1 MPPRFDG
8 EALTLELAV
17 ADLLEAS
24 LLRSL
29 GFGNRGG
36 YERMWLGQ
44 AIHSRYQE
52 QQLAED
58 GTYRREVVASTT
70 FEQRGWQVRV
80 QGRIDGLRREPDGT
94 LVVEEIKS
102 VRRGGA
108 LPPAVREIYQRQ
120 ALLYAW
126 MLARAGGAPVRAE
139 LVLIAIGSD
148 EVEREELP
156 VHLDALEA
164 AVRRRVNALLRGF
177 EAERQ
182 RRLERR
188 GAAERLEFPYRELR
202 PGQELILAAV
212 ETAVANREHL
222 LLQATTGIGKTVA
235 ALFPALRYCLA
246 HDKRLFVLT
255 AKTMQQGMATAVLL
269 LLNQDAAF
277 RSLRLRAKA
286 KMCANDQVICHEEY
300 CRFAK
305 DYALKLQTS
314 GVLGEIYG
322 RFPAIEPDD
331 VFRAARAA
339 EVCPFEV
346 SLELASRVEVTVC
359 DYNYAFDPYVSLP
372 DFSPDQDLSDAVLV
386 IDEVHNLVERG
397 RGYYSPELSAG
408 AARQAAVA
416 IGRLAEPIHLRIAAL
431 CLKLA
436 SIVEEAVY
444 DCLDD
449 LGGSGETPDA
459 EAGELAAAAQVSELG
474 DTGGLVRGRLGGE
487 PGAPVDEAGAA
498 SGGQAGR
505 RMSRVDMRHSPEGSP
520 GRSAVAGEATAAEPA
535 RFGRL
540 LASTDRAAE
549 APLPEERFWRLRPE
563 LDAAFVDY
571 LEHQRDSRSFRAED
585 PFVDLYFDFLRFL
598 NGLAVADAAFSQFV
612 ETCRGDCRVRVLCKD
627 PSRFLG
633 AVINRAHSAIG
644 LSATLSPPEF
654 YTGLLGF
661 AAGRTAFVEVPN
673 PFPAGNRRVVIDAS
687 VATAFRRRPA
697 NYDRIAERLTAFA
710 EAVPGNCLAL
720 FPSYAFLKEVAGR
733 MRLRGKRLFVQR
745 QADTDKERELLLDIL
760 RGAVL
765 GDVLLA
771 AVAGGAF
778 AEGVDY
784 PGDMLR
790 AVAVVGPCLPA
801 LTLERQLLKDYYQE
815 RFERG
820 FEYAFVVP
828 GLTRVV
834 QAAGRLI
841 RSPHD
846 TGIIALFDQRF
857 LESPYRNHLP
867 ADWLPEEGAAHLVG
881 DPAAAAADF
890 FRVLSLRR

>member
-8 EALTLELAV
+8 ETLTLELAV
-17 ADLLEAS
+17 ADLLESS

-29 GFGNRGG
+29 GFANRGG
-36 YERMWLGQ
+36 YERLWLGQ

-52 QQLAED
+52 KQLAD
-58 GTYRREVVASTT
+58 DLTYRREVVVRTT
-70 FEQRGWQVRV
+70 FEQRGWQVSV
-80 QGRIDGLRREPDGT
+80 QGRIDGLRSEPDGT

-102 VRRGGA
+102 VRRGGS

-126 MLARAGGAPVRAE
+126 MLARAAASGTGSETGASGSDGAARVRAE

-156 VHLDALEA
+156 LHLAAMEA
-164 AVRRRVNALLRGF
+164 AVRRRVNVLLRAY
-177 EAERQ
+177 EAEARRRQ
-182 RRLERR
+182 ERR
-188 GAAERLEFPYRELR
+188 RAAERLAFPYRELR

-235 ALFPALRYCLA
+235 ALYPALRYCLA

-255 AKTMQQGMATAVLL
+255 AKTMQQEMATSVLQ

-286 KMCANDQVICHEEY
+286 KMCANDQIICHEEY

-314 GVLGEIYG
+314 GVIAEIYQ
-322 RFPAIEPDD
+322 RYPAIEPDD

-346 SLELASRVEVTVC
+346 SLELAARAEVTVC

-397 RGYYSPELSAG
+397 RGYYSPSLSAG
-408 AARQAAVA
+408 AARQAAA
-416 IGRLAEPIHLRIAAL
+416 ALGQLGESIYLRLASL

-436 SIVEEAVY
+436 AIVEEAVR

-449 LGGSGETPDA
+449 VGGDDDLFLGGGENGGGGGDA
-459 EAGELAAAAQVSELG
+459 RDVRDVSQW
-474 DTGGLVRGRLGGE
+474 GR
-487 PGAPVDEAGAA
+487 
-498 SGGQAGR
+498 
-505 RMSRVDMRHSPEGSP
+505 
-520 GRSAVAGEATAAEPA
+520 
-535 RFGRL
+535 
-540 LASTDRAAE
+540 DRAVE
-549 APLPEERFWRLRPE
+549 TPLPEERFWRLRPE

-571 LEHQRDSRSFRAED
+571 LEHQRDHRSFRAED
-585 PFVDLYFDFLRFL
+585 PFVELYFDFLRFL
-598 NGLAVADAAFSQFV
+598 NVLATADDAFSQFV
-612 ETCRGDCRVRVLCKD
+612 EICRGDCRVRVLCKD

-633 AVINRAHSAIG
+633 EVINRAHAAIG

-661 AAGRTAFVEVPN
+661 AAGRTAFVEIPN
-673 PFPAGNRRVVIDAS
+673 PFPAGNRRVVIDTT
-687 VATAFRRRPA
+687 VATTYRQRPTY
-697 NYDRIAERLTAFA
+697 YDRIAERLAAFA

-720 FPSYAFLKEVAGR
+720 FPSYAFLAEVAGR
-733 MRLRGKRLFVQR
+733 MRLRAKRLFVQR
-745 QADTDKERELLLDIL
+745 QADSDKEREALLAVL
-760 RGAVL
+760 RSAVL

-790 AVAVVGPCLPA
+790 AVAVVGPCLPG
-801 LTLERQLLKDYYQE
+801 LSLERQLLKDYYQE
-815 RFERG
+815 RFDRG

-828 GLTRVV
+828 GMTRVV

-846 TGIIALFDQRF
+846 TGMIALFDQRF
-857 LESPYRNHLP
+857 LESPYRKHLP
-867 ADWLPEEGAAHLVG
+867 ADWLPGEGPAGLVG
-881 DPAAAAADF
+881 DPAGAAAEF

>member
-8 EALTLELAV
+8 ETLTLELAV
-17 ADLLEAS
+17 ADLLEGS

-29 GFGNRGG
+29 GFANRGG
-36 YERMWLGQ
+36 YERLWLGQ

-52 QQLAED
+52 KQLAD
-58 GTYRREVVASTT
+58 DVTYRREVVIRTA
-70 FEQRGWQVRV
+70 FEQRGWQVSV
-80 QGRIDGLRREPDGT
+80 QGRIDGLRNEPDGT

-126 MLARAGGAPVRAE
+126 MVARAAAGGAGCVIGAGGIGGIGGVADTVAESGASGSGGAGEAGAAEAVAAPTRRAPRPGPAVRAE

-156 VHLDALEA
+156 LHLEAMEA
-164 AVRRRVNALLRGF
+164 AVRRRVNVLLRAY
-177 EAERQ
+177 EAEA
-182 RRLERR
+182 RRRHERR
-188 GAAERLEFPYRELR
+188 RAAERLAFPYRELR

-235 ALFPALRYCLA
+235 ALYPALRYCLA

-255 AKTMQQGMATAVLL
+255 AKTMQQDMATAVLQ

-286 KMCANDQVICHEEY
+286 KMCANDQIICHEEY

-314 GVLGEIYG
+314 GVIAEIYQ
-322 RFPAIEPDD
+322 RYPAIEPDD

-346 SLELASRVEVTVC
+346 SLELAARAEVTVC

-397 RGYYSPELSAG
+397 RGYYSPALSAG
-408 AARQAAVA
+408 AARQAAA
-416 IGRLAEPIHLRIAAL
+416 ALGQLGESIYLRLASL

-436 SIVEEAVY
+436 GIVEEAVR

-449 LGGSGETPDA
+449 VGGGDDDLFLGADGGGDGDA
-459 EAGELAAAAQVSELG
+459 RDA
-474 DTGGLVRGRLGGE
+474 RPWGR
-487 PGAPVDEAGAA
+487 
-498 SGGQAGR
+498 
-505 RMSRVDMRHSPEGSP
+505 
-520 GRSAVAGEATAAEPA
+520 
-535 RFGRL
+535 
-540 LASTDRAAE
+540 DRAVE
-549 APLPEERFWRLRPE
+549 TPLPEERFWRLRPE

-571 LEHQRDSRSFRAED
+571 LEHQRDHRSFRAED
-585 PFVDLYFDFLRFL
+585 PFVELYFDFLRFL
-598 NGLAVADAAFSQFV
+598 NVLAATDDAFSQFV
-612 ETCRGDCRVRVLCKD
+612 EICRGDCRVRVLCKD

-633 AVINRAHSAIG
+633 EVINRAHAAIG

-661 AAGRTAFVEVPN
+661 AAGRTAFVEIPN
-673 PFPAGNRRVVIDAS
+673 PFPAGNRRVVIDAT
-687 VATAFRRRPA
+687 VATTYRQRPTY
-697 NYDRIAERLTAFA
+697 YDRIAERLAAFA

-720 FPSYAFLKEVAGR
+720 FPSYAFLAEVAGR

-745 QADTDKERELLLDIL
+745 QADSDKEREALLAVL
-760 RGAVL
+760 RSAVL

-801 LTLERQLLKDYYQE
+801 LSLERQLLKDYYQE

-828 GLTRVV
+828 GMTRVV

-846 TGIIALFDQRF
+846 TGIVALFDQRF
-857 LESPYRNHLP
+857 LESPYRKHLP
-867 ADWLPEEGAAHLVG
+867 ADWLPGEGPAGLVG
-881 DPAAAAADF
+881 DPAGAATEF

>member
-1 MPPRFDG
+1 MPPRYDG

-17 ADLLEAS
+17 ADLLEGA

-29 GFGNRGG
+29 GFANRGG
-36 YERMWLGQ
+36 YERLWLGQ

-58 GTYRREVVASTT
+58 GTYRREVVVRTC
-70 FEQRGWQVRV
+70 FEQRGWRVTV
-80 QGRIDGLRREPDGT
+80 QGRIDGLRREPDGS

-126 MLARAGGAPVRAE
+126 MLARGAEAPVRAE

-164 AVRRRVNALLRGF
+164 AVRRRVNALLRAY
-177 EAERQ
+177 EAEARRRQ
-182 RRLERR
+182 ERR
-188 GAAERLEFPYRELR
+188 QAAARLEFPYRELR

-235 ALFPALRYCLA
+235 ALLPALRYCLA

-255 AKTMQQGMATAVLL
+255 AKTTQQEMATAVLQ

-286 KMCANDQVICHEEY
+286 KMCANDQLICHEEY

-314 GVLGEIYG
+314 GVLGEIWD
-322 RFPAIEPDD
+322 RHPAIEPDD

-346 SLELASRVEVTVC
+346 SLELAARAEVTVC

-408 AARQAAVA
+408 AARQAAA
-416 IGRLAEPIHLRIAAL
+416 ALGQLGEPIHFRIAAV
-431 CLKLA
+431 CLQLA
-436 SIVEEAVY
+436 AIIEQTVR
-444 DCLDD
+444 DCLGD
-449 LGGSGETPDA
+449 LPASGGG
-459 EAGELAAAAQVSELG
+459 G
-474 DTGGLVRGRLGGE
+474 DL
-487 PGAPVDEAGAA
+487 PPGAA
-498 SGGQAGR
+498 SQDR
-505 RMSRVDMRHSPEGSP
+505 
-520 GRSAVAGEATAAEPA
+520 
-535 RFGRL
+535 
-540 LASTDRAAE
+540 DRAME
-549 APLPEERFWRLRPE
+549 TPLPEELFWRLRPE

-571 LEHQRDSRSFRAED
+571 LEHQRDHRSFRAED
-585 PFVDLYFDFLRFL
+585 PFVELYFDVLRFL
-598 NGLAVADAAFSQFV
+598 NGLAEADAAFSQFV

-633 AVINRAHSAIG
+633 AVLNRAHAAIG

-661 AAGRTAFVEVPN
+661 AAGRTAFVEIPN
-673 PFPAGNRRVVIDAS
+673 PFPAGNRRVVIDAT

-697 NYDRIAERLTAFA
+697 NYDRIALRLTAFA

-720 FPSYAFLKEVAGR
+720 FPSYGFLAEVAGR
-733 MRLRGKRLFVQR
+733 MRLRGKRIFVQR
-745 QADTDKERELLLDIL
+745 QADTDKEREALLATL
-760 RGAVL
+760 RSAVA

-790 AVAVVGPCLPA
+790 AVAVIGPCLPA
-801 LTLERQLLKDYYQE
+801 LTLERQLLKDYFEE

-828 GLTRVV
+828 GMTRVV

-841 RSPHD
+841 RSPDD

-857 LESPYRNHLP
+857 LEGPYRKHLP
-867 ADWLPEEGAAHLVG
+867 ADWLPGEGPAGLVG
-881 DPAAAAADF
+881 DPADAAAEF

>member
-8 EALTLELAV
+8 ETLTLELAV
-17 ADLLEAS
+17 ADLLESS

-29 GFGNRGG
+29 GFANRGG
-36 YERMWLGQ
+36 YERLWLGQ

-52 QQLAED
+52 KQLAD
-58 GTYRREVVASTT
+58 DVTYRREVVVRTT
-70 FEQRGWQVRV
+70 FEQRGWQVSV
-80 QGRIDGLRREPDGT
+80 QGRIDGLRSEPDGT

-102 VRRGGA
+102 VRRGRS
-108 LPPAVREIYQRQ
+108 LPPPVREIYQRQ

-126 MLARAGGAPVRAE
+126 MLARGAEGRVRAE

-156 VHLDALEA
+156 LHLEALEA
-164 AVRRRVNALLRGF
+164 AVRRRVNALLRAY
-177 EAERQ
+177 EAEA
-182 RRLERR
+182 RRRHERR
-188 GAAERLEFPYRELR
+188 RAAERLAFPYRELR

-235 ALFPALRYCLA
+235 ALYPALRYCLA

-255 AKTMQQGMATAVLL
+255 AKTMQQDMATAVLQ

-286 KMCANDQVICHEEY
+286 KMCANDQIICHEEY

-314 GVLGEIYG
+314 GVIAEIYQ
-322 RFPAIEPDD
+322 RYPAIEPDD

-346 SLELASRVEVTVC
+346 SLELAARAEVTVC

-397 RGYYSPELSAG
+397 RGYYSPALSAG
-408 AARQAAVA
+408 AARQAAA
-416 IGRLAEPIHLRIAAL
+416 ALGQLGESIYLRLASL

-436 SIVEEAVY
+436 AIVEEAVR

-449 LGGSGETPDA
+449 VGGGDDLFLGGDGGGSNGGGDARPSG
-459 EAGELAAAAQVSELG
+459 
-474 DTGGLVRGRLGGE
+474 R
-487 PGAPVDEAGAA
+487 
-498 SGGQAGR
+498 
-505 RMSRVDMRHSPEGSP
+505 
-520 GRSAVAGEATAAEPA
+520 
-535 RFGRL
+535 
-540 LASTDRAAE
+540 DRAVE
-549 APLPEERFWRLRPE
+549 TPLPEERFWRLRPE

-571 LEHQRDSRSFRAED
+571 LEHQRDHRSFRAED
-585 PFVDLYFDFLRFL
+585 PFVELYFDFLRFL
-598 NGLAVADAAFSQFV
+598 NVLAAADDAFSQFV
-612 ETCRGDCRVRVLCKD
+612 EICRGDCRVRVLCKD

-633 AVINRAHSAIG
+633 EVINRAHAAIG

-661 AAGRTAFVEVPN
+661 AAGRTAFVEIPN
-673 PFPAGNRRVVIDAS
+673 PFPAGNRRVVIDAT
-687 VATAFRRRPA
+687 VATTYRQRPTY
-697 NYDRIAERLTAFA
+697 YDRIAERLAAFA

-720 FPSYAFLKEVAGR
+720 FPSYAFLAEVAGR
-733 MRLRGKRLFVQR
+733 MRLRAKRLFVQR
-745 QADTDKERELLLDIL
+745 QADSDKEREALLAVL
-760 RGAVL
+760 RSAVL

-790 AVAVVGPCLPA
+790 AVAVVGPCLPG
-801 LTLERQLLKDYYQE
+801 LSLERQLLKDYYQE

-828 GLTRVV
+828 GMTRVV

-846 TGIIALFDQRF
+846 TGIVALFDQRF
-857 LESPYRNHLP
+857 LESPYRKHLP
-867 ADWLPEEGAAHLVG
+867 ADWLPGEGPAGLVG
-881 DPAAAAADF
+881 DPAGAAAEF

>member
-8 EALTLELAV
+8 ETLTLELAV
-17 ADLLEAS
+17 ADLLEGS

-29 GFGNRGG
+29 GFANRGG
-36 YERMWLGQ
+36 YERLWLGQ

-52 QQLAED
+52 KQLAD
-58 GTYRREVVASTT
+58 DVTYRREVVVRTT
-70 FEQRGWQVRV
+70 FEQRGWQVSV
-80 QGRIDGLRREPDGT
+80 QGRIDGLRSEPDGT

-126 MLARAGGAPVRAE
+126 MLARAAEGGVIGASGIGGTVGEGGAVSAGSTVAECATSAEARPAARTAIPRAARPAGAVRAE

-156 VHLDALEA
+156 LHLEAMEA
-164 AVRRRVNALLRGF
+164 AVRRRVNVLLRAY
-177 EAERQ
+177 EAEARRRQ
-182 RRLERR
+182 ERR
-188 GAAERLEFPYRELR
+188 RAAERLTFPYGELR

-235 ALFPALRYCLA
+235 ALYPALRYCLA

-255 AKTMQQGMATAVLL
+255 AKTMQQDMATAVLQ

-286 KMCANDQVICHEEY
+286 KMCANDQIICHEEY

-314 GVLGEIYG
+314 GVLAEIYD
-322 RFPAIEPDD
+322 RHPAIEPDD

-346 SLELASRVEVTVC
+346 SLELAARAEVTVC

-397 RGYYSPELSAG
+397 RGYYSPALSAG
-408 AARQAAVA
+408 AARQAAA
-416 IGRLAEPIHLRIAAL
+416 AFGQLGESIHLRLAAL

-436 SIVEEAVY
+436 AIVEEAVH

-449 LGGSGETPDA
+449 LGG
-459 EAGELAAAAQVSELG
+459 G
-474 DTGGLVRGRLGGE
+474 DDLFLGGAE
-487 PGAPVDEAGAA
+487 
-498 SGGQAGR
+498 SGGGGDARDVRPSGR
-505 RMSRVDMRHSPEGSP
+505 
-520 GRSAVAGEATAAEPA
+520 
-535 RFGRL
+535 
-540 LASTDRAAE
+540 DRAVE
-549 APLPEERFWRLRPE
+549 TPLPEERFWRLRPE

-571 LEHQRDSRSFRAED
+571 LEHQRDHRSFRAED
-585 PFVDLYFDFLRFL
+585 PFVELYFDFLRFL
-598 NGLAVADAAFSQFV
+598 NVLAAADDAFSQFV
-612 ETCRGDCRVRVLCKD
+612 EICRGDCRVRILCKD

-633 AVINRAHSAIG
+633 EVINRAHAAIG

-661 AAGRTAFVEVPN
+661 AAGRTAFVEIPN
-673 PFPAGNRRVVIDAS
+673 PFPAGNRRVVIDAT
-687 VATAFRRRPA
+687 VATTYRQRPTY
-697 NYDRIAERLTAFA
+697 YDRIAERLTAFA

-720 FPSYAFLKEVAGR
+720 FPSYAFLAEVAGR
-733 MRLRGKRLFVQR
+733 MRLRAKRLFVQR
-745 QADTDKERELLLDIL
+745 QADSDKEREALLAIL
-760 RGAVL
+760 RSAVL

-790 AVAVVGPCLPA
+790 AVAVVGPCLPG
-801 LTLERQLLKDYYQE
+801 LSLERQLLKDYYQE

-828 GLTRVV
+828 GMTRVV

-846 TGIIALFDQRF
+846 TGIVALFDQRF
-857 LESPYRNHLP
+857 LENPYRKHLP
-867 ADWLPEEGAAHLVG
+867 ADWLPGEGPAGLVG
-881 DPAAAAADF
+881 DPAGAAAEF

>member
-1 MPPRFDG
+1 MAANGESDSRASYTSEAMPPRFDG
-8 EALTLELAV
+8 ETLTLELAV
-17 ADLLEAS
+17 ADLLETS

-29 GFGNRGG
+29 GFANRGG
-36 YERMWLGQ
+36 YERLWLGQ

-52 QQLAED
+52 QQLADD
-58 GTYRREVVASTT
+58 GTYRREVVASTA
-70 FEQRGWQVRV
+70 FEHRGWQVKV
-80 QGRIDGLRREPDGT
+80 QGRIDGLRREPDGS

-126 MLARAGGAPVRAE
+126 MLGRDGGEPVRAE

-164 AVRRRVNALLRGF
+164 GVRRRINMLLRAF

-182 RRLERR
+182 RRLERQR
-188 GAAERLEFPYRELR
+188 AAERLVFPYHEIR
-202 PGQELILAAV
+202 PGQELIQAAV

-235 ALFPALRYCLA
+235 ALYPALRYCLA

-255 AKTMQQGMATAVLL
+255 AKTLQQEMATAVLL

-314 GVLGEIYG
+314 GVLAEIYG

-397 RGYYSPELSAG
+397 RGYYSPELSAA
-408 AARQAAVA
+408 AARLAAAA
-416 IGRLAEPIHLRIAAL
+416 IGRLGEPIHLRIAAL

-436 SIVEEAVY
+436 AIIEEAVH

-449 LGGSGETPDA
+449 PGGDDGGTDARDLFDTPESGAVAESAVRFQTPP
-459 EAGELAAAAQVSELG
+459 AADPPQG
-474 DTGGLVRGRLGGE
+474 DIGFARGR
-487 PGAPVDEAGAA
+487 A
-498 SGGQAGR
+498 
-505 RMSRVDMRHSPEGSP
+505 
-520 GRSAVAGEATAAEPA
+520 
-535 RFGRL
+535 
-540 LASTDRAAE
+540 DRAAE

-563 LDAAFVDY
+563 LDAVFVDY

-585 PFVDLYFDFLRFL
+585 PFVKLYFDVLRFL

-612 ETCRGDCRVRVLCKD
+612 EICRGDCKVRILCKD

-661 AAGRTAFVEVPN
+661 AAGRTAFVEIP
-673 PFPAGNRRVVIDAS
+673 S
-687 VATAFRRRPA
+687 
-697 NYDRIAERLTAFA
+697 
-710 EAVPGNCLAL
+710 
-720 FPSYAFLKEVAGR
+720 SYAFLAEVAGR
-733 MRLRGKRLFVQR
+733 MRLRAKRLFVQR
-745 QADTDKERELLLDIL
+745 QADTDKERESLLDTL
-760 RGAVL
+760 RSAVF

-828 GLTRVV
+828 GMTRVV

-841 RSPHD
+841 RSPED

-857 LESPYRNHLP
+857 LEGPYRKHLP
-867 ADWLPEEGAAHLVG
+867 ADWLPEDGAAGLVG
-881 DPAAAAADF
+881 DPAATAAEF

>member
-1 MPPRFDG
+1 MPARWDQ
-8 EALTLELAV
+8 EAFTLELAV
-17 ADLLEAS
+17 ADLLEGQVG
-24 LLRSL
+24 RSI
-29 GFGNRGG
+29 GFGSRGG
-36 YERMWLGQ
+36 FERLWLGQ

-52 QQLAED
+52 QKLAGD
-58 GTYRREVVASTT
+58 PSYRREVALSHS
-70 FEQRGWQVRV
+70 FEHRGWKVTV
-80 QGRIDGLRREPDGT
+80 QGRADGVRRESDGT

-102 VRRGGA
+102 VRRGGVLA
-108 LPPAVREIYQRQ
+108 PAVREMYQRQ
-120 ALLYAW
+120 AQLYAW
-126 MLARAGGAPVRAE
+126 MLARGGEARVRAE
-139 LVLIAIGSD
+139 LVLISIGSD
-148 EVEREELP
+148 DVEREELP

-164 AVRRRVNALLRGF
+164 GVRRRINALLRAW
-177 EAERQ
+177 EAEQ
-182 RRLERR
+182 ERR
-188 GAAERLEFPYRELR
+188 AARRQAAERLAFPYREPR

-235 ALFPALRYCLA
+235 ALYPALRYCLA

-255 AKTMQQGMATAVLL
+255 AKTMQQEMATAVLL

-286 KMCANDQVICHEEY
+286 KMCANDQLICHEEY

-314 GVLGEIYG
+314 GVLAEIYE
-322 RFPAIEPDD
+322 RHPAIEPDE

-346 SLELASRVEVTVC
+346 SLELAARAEVTVC

-397 RGYYSPELSAG
+397 RGYYSPELSAN
-408 AARQAAVA
+408 AARQAA
-416 IGRLAEPIHLRIAAL
+416 AETGALGQPIHLRIAAL
-431 CLKLA
+431 CGRLA
-436 SIVEEAVY
+436 TMIEEAVS
-444 DCLDD
+444 DCLADAGGPD
-449 LGGSGETPDA
+449 LDA
-459 EAGELAAAAQVSELG
+459 ELG
-474 DTGGLVRGRLGGE
+474 
-487 PGAPVDEAGAA
+487 
-498 SGGQAGR
+498 
-505 RMSRVDMRHSPEGSP
+505 P
-520 GRSAVAGEATAAEPA
+520 GR
-535 RFGRL
+535 
-540 LASTDRAAE
+540 DRAVE
-549 APLPEERFWRLRPE
+549 APLPEEQFWRLRPE

-571 LEHQRDSRSFRAED
+571 LEHQRDHRSFRAND
-585 PFVDLYFDFLRFL
+585 PFVELYFNFLRFL
-598 NGLAVADAAFSQFV
+598 NGLAAADAAFSQFV
-612 ETCRGDCRVRVLCKD
+612 EVCRGDCRVRVLCKD

-633 AVINRAHSAIG
+633 AVINRAHSSIG
-644 LSATLSPPEF
+644 LSATLSPPDF

-661 AAGRTAFVEVPN
+661 AVGRTAFVEIPN
-673 PFPAGNRRVVIDAS
+673 PFPAANRRVVIDAT
-687 VATAFRRRPA
+687 VATAYRRRPA

-720 FPSYAFLKEVAGR
+720 FPSYAFLAEVAGR

-745 QADTDKERELLLDIL
+745 QADSDKEREVLLATL

-784 PGDMLR
+784 PGEMLR
-790 AVAVVGPCLPA
+790 AVAVIGPCLPA

-828 GLTRVV
+828 GMTRVV

-841 RSPHD
+841 RSPED

-857 LESPYRNHLP
+857 LEHPYRKHLP
-867 ADWLPEEGAAHLVG
+867 AEWLAEEGPSGLVG
-881 DPAAAAADF
+881 DPAAVAAEF

>member
-1 MPPRFDG
+1 
-8 EALTLELAV
+8 
-17 ADLLEAS
+17 
-24 LLRSL
+24 
-29 GFGNRGG
+29 
-36 YERMWLGQ
+36 
-44 AIHSRYQE
+44 
-52 QQLAED
+52 
-58 GTYRREVVASTT
+58 
-70 FEQRGWQVRV
+70 WQVSV
-80 QGRIDGLRREPDGT
+80 QGRIDGLRSEPDGT

-102 VRRGGA
+102 VRRGGS

-126 MLARAGGAPVRAE
+126 MLARAAASGAGVRAE

-156 VHLDALEA
+156 LHLAAMEA
-164 AVRRRVNALLRGF
+164 AVRRRVNVLLRAY
-177 EAERQ
+177 EAEARRRQ
-182 RRLERR
+182 ERR
-188 GAAERLEFPYRELR
+188 RAAERLAFPYRELR

-235 ALFPALRYCLA
+235 ALYPALRYCLA

-255 AKTMQQGMATAVLL
+255 AKTMQQEMATAVLQ

-314 GVLGEIYG
+314 GVIAEIYQ
-322 RFPAIEPDD
+322 RYPAIEPDD

-346 SLELASRVEVTVC
+346 SLELAARVEVTVC

-397 RGYYSPELSAG
+397 RGYYSPSLSAG
-408 AARQAAVA
+408 AARQAAA
-416 IGRLAEPIHLRIAAL
+416 ALGQLGESIYLRLASL

-436 SIVEEAVY
+436 AIVEEAVR

-449 LGGSGETPDA
+449 VGGDDDLFLGGGENGGGGGDA
-459 EAGELAAAAQVSELG
+459 RDARDAH
-474 DTGGLVRGRLGGE
+474 RWGR
-487 PGAPVDEAGAA
+487 
-498 SGGQAGR
+498 
-505 RMSRVDMRHSPEGSP
+505 
-520 GRSAVAGEATAAEPA
+520 
-535 RFGRL
+535 
-540 LASTDRAAE
+540 DRAVE
-549 APLPEERFWRLRPE
+549 KPLPEERFWRLRPE

-571 LEHQRDSRSFRAED
+571 LEHQRDHRSFRAED
-585 PFVDLYFDFLRFL
+585 PFVELYFDFLRFL
-598 NGLAVADAAFSQFV
+598 NVLAAADDAFSQFV
-612 ETCRGDCRVRVLCKD
+612 EICRGDCRVRVLCKD

-633 AVINRAHSAIG
+633 EVINRAHTAIG

-661 AAGRTAFVEVPN
+661 AAGRTAFVEIPN
-673 PFPAGNRRVVIDAS
+673 PFPAGNRRVVIDTT
-687 VATAFRRRPA
+687 VATTYRQRPTY
-697 NYDRIAERLTAFA
+697 YDRIAERLAAFA

-720 FPSYAFLKEVAGR
+720 FPSYAFLAEVAGR
-733 MRLRGKRLFVQR
+733 MRLRAKRLFVQR
-745 QADTDKERELLLDIL
+745 QADSDKEREALLAVL
-760 RGAVL
+760 RSAVL

-790 AVAVVGPCLPA
+790 AVAVVGPCLPG
-801 LTLERQLLKDYYQE
+801 LSLERQLLKDYYQE

-828 GLTRVV
+828 GMTRVV

-846 TGIIALFDQRF
+846 TGIVALFDQRF
-857 LESPYRNHLP
+857 LESPYRKHLP
-867 ADWLPEEGAAHLVG
+867 ADWLPGEGPSGLVG
-881 DPAAAAADF
+881 DPAGAAAEF

>member
-8 EALTLELAV
+8 ETLTLELAV
-17 ADLLEAS
+17 ADLLEVS

-58 GTYRREVVASTT
+58 GTYRREVAASTT

-148 EVEREELP
+148 EIEREELP

-164 AVRRRVNALLRGF
+164 GVRRRVNALLRGF

-188 GAAERLEFPYRELR
+188 HAAERLEFPYRELR

-255 AKTMQQGMATAVLL
+255 AKTLQQEMATAVLL

-408 AARQAAVA
+408 AARQAAAA

-436 SIVEEAVY
+436 SIIEEAVH

-449 LGGSGETPDA
+449 QGASGDVPEV
-459 EAGELAAAAQVSELG
+459 EAGELAAAAQV
-474 DTGGLVRGRLGGE
+474 GE
-487 PGAPVDEAGAA
+487 PGAGRSEGAGT
-498 SGGQAGR
+498 
-505 RMSRVDMRHSPEGSP
+505 P
-520 GRSAVAGEATAAEPA
+520 GRSAGAAVRGQAGAA
-535 RFGRL
+535 GRWP
-540 LASTDRAAE
+540 DRAAE
-549 APLPEERFWRLRPE
+549 APLPEELFWRLRPE
-563 LDAAFVDY
+563 LDTAFVDY

-598 NGLAVADAAFSQFV
+598 NGLAIADAAFSQFV
-612 ETCRGDCRVRVLCKD
+612 EVCGGDCRVRVLCKD

-673 PFPAGNRRVVIDAS
+673 PFPSGNRRVVIDAS
-687 VATAFRRRPA
+687 VATAFRLRPA

-857 LESPYRNHLP
+857 LENPYRKHLP
-867 ADWLPEEGAAHLVG
+867 ADWLPEEGLAHLVG
-881 DPAAAAADF
+881 DPAATAADF

>member
-17 ADLLEAS
+17 ADLLESS

-29 GFGNRGG
+29 GFANRGG
-36 YERMWLGQ
+36 YERLWLGQ

-52 QQLAED
+52 KQLAD
-58 GTYRREVVASTT
+58 DATYRREVVVRHS
-70 FEQRGWQVRV
+70 FEQRGWQVTV
-80 QGRIDGLRREPDGT
+80 QGRIDGLRHEPDGT

-126 MLARAGGAPVRAE
+126 MLARSPAIVEITELAAGVQSSERPAVRAE

-156 VHLDALEA
+156 LHLEALEA
-164 AVRRRVNALLRGF
+164 AVRRRINALLRAY
-177 EAERQ
+177 EAEALRRQ
-182 RRLERR
+182 ERR
-188 GAAERLEFPYRELR
+188 RAAERLEFPYRELR

-235 ALFPALRYCLA
+235 ALYPALRYCLA

-255 AKTMQQGMATAVLL
+255 AKTTQQEMATAVLQ

-314 GVLGEIYG
+314 GVVAEIYQ
-322 RFPAIEPDD
+322 RHAAIEPDD

-346 SLELASRVEVTVC
+346 SLELAARAEVTVC

-397 RGYYSPELSAG
+397 RGYYSPELSAD
-408 AARQAAVA
+408 AARQAAA
-416 IGRLAEPIHLRIAAL
+416 AFGHLGEPIYRRLSAL

-436 SIVEEAVY
+436 AIVEDTVH

-449 LGGSGETPDA
+449 LGGGSAGSG
-459 EAGELAAAAQVSELG
+459 
-474 DTGGLVRGRLGGE
+474 
-487 PGAPVDEAGAA
+487 AGAA
-498 SGGQAGR
+498 GLEASGEDGVGAGR
-505 RMSRVDMRHSPEGSP
+505 
-520 GRSAVAGEATAAEPA
+520 GR
-535 RFGRL
+535 
-540 LASTDRAAE
+540 DRAVE
-549 APLPEERFWRLRPE
+549 APLPEELFWRLRPE

-571 LEHQRDSRSFRAED
+571 LEHQRDHRSFRAED
-585 PFVDLYFDFLRFL
+585 PFVELYFDFLRFL
-598 NGLAVADAAFSQFV
+598 NGLASADAAFSQFV
-612 ETCRGDCRVRVLCKD
+612 EICRGDCRVRVLCKD

-633 AVINRAHSAIG
+633 AVINRAHTAIG

-661 AAGRTAFVEVPN
+661 AAGRTAFVEIPN
-673 PFPAGNRRVVIDAS
+673 PFPAGNRRVVIDAT
-687 VATAFRRRPA
+687 VATAYRHRPA
-697 NYDRIAERLTAFA
+697 NYEPIAERLTAFA

-720 FPSYAFLKEVAGR
+720 FPSYAFLAEVAGR
-733 MRLRGKRLFVQR
+733 MRLRSKRLFVQR
-745 QADTDKERELLLDIL
+745 QADSDKEREALLATL
-760 RGAVL
+760 RAAVL

-820 FEYAFVVP
+820 FEYAFAVP
-828 GLTRVV
+828 GMTRVV

-857 LESPYRNHLP
+857 LESPYRKHLP
-867 ADWLPEEGAAHLVG
+867 SDWLPDQGAAGLVG
-881 DPAAAAADF
+881 DPAGAAAEF
-890 FRVLSLRR
+890 FRVLSRRP

>member
-8 EALTLELAV
+8 ETLTLELAV
-17 ADLLEAS
+17 ADLLESS

-29 GFGNRGG
+29 GFANRGG
-36 YERMWLGQ
+36 YERLWLGQ

-52 QQLAED
+52 KRLAD
-58 GTYRREVVASTT
+58 DVTYRREVVVRAT
-70 FEQRGWQVRV
+70 FEQRGWQVSV
-80 QGRIDGLRREPDGT
+80 QGRIDGLRSEPDGT

-102 VRRGGA
+102 VRRGGS

-126 MLARAGGAPVRAE
+126 MLARAAASGAGAEAESGASGTDGAARVRAE

-156 VHLDALEA
+156 LHLAAMEA
-164 AVRRRVNALLRGF
+164 AVRRRVNVLLRAY
-177 EAERQ
+177 EAEARRRQ
-182 RRLERR
+182 ERR
-188 GAAERLEFPYRELR
+188 RAAERLAFPYRELR

-235 ALFPALRYCLA
+235 ALYPALRYCLA

-255 AKTMQQGMATAVLL
+255 AKTMQQDMVTAVLQ

-286 KMCANDQVICHEEY
+286 KMCANDQIICHEEY

-314 GVLGEIYG
+314 GVIAEIYQ
-322 RFPAIEPDD
+322 RYPAIEPDD

-346 SLELASRVEVTVC
+346 SLELAARAEVTVC

-397 RGYYSPELSAG
+397 RGYYSPSLSAG
-408 AARQAAVA
+408 AARQAAA
-416 IGRLAEPIHLRIAAL
+416 ALGQLGESIYLRLASL

-436 SIVEEAVY
+436 AIVEEAVR

-449 LGGSGETPDA
+449 VGGDDDLFQSGGENGSG
-459 EAGELAAAAQVSELG
+459 GGG
-474 DTGGLVRGRLGGE
+474 DTRDVNQWGR
-487 PGAPVDEAGAA
+487 
-498 SGGQAGR
+498 
-505 RMSRVDMRHSPEGSP
+505 
-520 GRSAVAGEATAAEPA
+520 
-535 RFGRL
+535 
-540 LASTDRAAE
+540 DRAVE
-549 APLPEERFWRLRPE
+549 TPLPEERFWRLRPE

-571 LEHQRDSRSFRAED
+571 LEHQRDHRSFRAED
-585 PFVDLYFDFLRFL
+585 PFVELYFDFLRFL
-598 NGLAVADAAFSQFV
+598 NVLATADDAFSQFV
-612 ETCRGDCRVRVLCKD
+612 EICRGDCRVRVLCKD

-633 AVINRAHSAIG
+633 EVINRAHAAIG

-661 AAGRTAFVEVPN
+661 AAGRTAFVEIPN
-673 PFPAGNRRVVIDAS
+673 PFPPGNRRVVIDTT
-687 VATAFRRRPA
+687 VATTYRQRPTY
-697 NYDRIAERLTAFA
+697 YDRIAERLAAFA

-720 FPSYAFLKEVAGR
+720 FPSYAFLAEVAGR
-733 MRLRGKRLFVQR
+733 MRLRAKRLFVQR
-745 QADTDKERELLLDIL
+745 QADSDKEREALLAVL
-760 RGAVL
+760 RSAVL

-790 AVAVVGPCLPA
+790 AVAVVGPCLPG
-801 LTLERQLLKDYYQE
+801 LSLERQLLKDYYQE

-828 GLTRVV
+828 GMTRVV

-846 TGIIALFDQRF
+846 TGMIALFDQRF
-857 LESPYRNHLP
+857 LESPYRKHLP
-867 ADWLPEEGAAHLVG
+867 ADWLPGEGPAGLAG
-881 DPAAAAADF
+881 DPAGAAAEF

>member
-1 MPPRFDG
+1 MSYTSQAMPPRFDG

-17 ADLLEAS
+17 ADLLEGS

-29 GFGNRGG
+29 GFANRGG

-52 QQLAED
+52 QKLAQD
-58 GTYRREVVASTT
+58 GSYQREVVAVTE
-70 FEQRGWQVRV
+70 FEQRGWRVRV
-80 QGRIDGLRREPDGT
+80 QGRIDGLRREPDGS

-102 VRRGGA
+102 VRRGGS

-126 MLARAGGAPVRAE
+126 MLARNGEPGVRAE

-156 VHLDALEA
+156 LHLEAMEA
-164 AVRRRVNALLRGF
+164 AVRRRINGLLRTWD
-177 EAERQ
+177 ALQQ
-182 RRLERR
+182 RRRDLQR
-188 GAAERLEFPYRELR
+188 AAERLEFPYGEMR
-202 PGQELILAAV
+202 PGQELIVAAV

-222 LLQATTGIGKTVA
+222 LLQATTGLGKTA
-235 ALFPALRYCLA
+235 ATLYPALRYCLA

-255 AKTMQQGMATAVLL
+255 AKTLQQEMATAVLQ

-286 KMCANDQVICHEEY
+286 KMCANDQLICHEEY

-331 VFRAARAA
+331 VFRAARDA

-346 SLELASRVEVTVC
+346 SLELASRVEVMVC

-372 DFSPDQDLSDAVLV
+372 DFSPDHDLSDAVLV

-408 AARQAAVA
+408 AARRAAEA
-416 IGRLAEPIHLRIAAL
+416 IAGLGEPIHLRIAAL

-436 SIVEEAVY
+436 AIIEEAVE
-444 DCLDD
+444 D
-449 LGGSGETPDA
+449 
-459 EAGELAAAAQVSELG
+459 
-474 DTGGLVRGRLGGE
+474 GLLE
-487 PGAPVDEAGAA
+487 
-498 SGGQAGR
+498 
-505 RMSRVDMRHSPEGSP
+505 
-520 GRSAVAGEATAAEPA
+520 AAEPA
-535 RFGRL
+535 AADDVAEAPAWTAGSLFDDDDAGL
-540 LASTDRAAE
+540 LSSDAGGPHSDTAGSARRGVPRQAGAQDPWASRYAAGAADRAAE
-549 APLPEERFWRLRPE
+549 TPLPEDRFWQLRPE

-571 LEHQRDSRSFRAED
+571 LEHQRANRGFRAED
-585 PFVDLYFDFLRFL
+585 PFVQLYFDLLRFL
-598 NGLAVADAAFSQFV
+598 NVLAMTGGTAAFSQFV
-612 ETCRGDCRVRVLCKD
+612 EVCRGDCRVKILCKD
-627 PSRFLG
+627 PSQFLG
-633 AVINRAHSAIG
+633 KVINRAHSAIG

-661 AAGRTAFVEVPN
+661 AAGRTAFVEIPN
-673 PFPAGNRRVVIDAS
+673 PFPAAHRRVVIDTS
-687 VATAFRRRPA
+687 VATSYSRRLA
-697 NYDRIAERLTAFA
+697 NYDRIAERLAAFA

-720 FPSYAFLKEVAGR
+720 FPSYAFLAEVTGR
-733 MRLRGKRLFVQR
+733 MRLRSKRVFVQR
-745 QADTDKERELLLDIL
+745 QADNDKAREVLLQTL

-790 AVAVVGPCLPA
+790 AVAVIGPCLPA

-815 RFERG
+815 VFERG

-846 TGIIALFDQRF
+846 TGVIALFDQRF
-857 LESPYRNHLP
+857 LQRPYRKYLP
-867 ADWLPEEGAAHLVG
+867 ADWLPEDGTAALVG
-881 DPAAAAADF
+881 DPAAVAAEF
-890 FRVLSLRR
+890 FRDIRGVRGVGAAGRRPGIW